1 MQAIFDFGSVQL
13 IANSTKLGSI
23 TVGGLN
29 QPERLGACCQSG
41 IRPIA
46 LASINY
52 LIFVQASKGVIDL
65 SKANQPSA
73 GALSSNLKGSR
84 FPQRTFFTLATTGIQ
99 LFVLSEMRQK
109 GAK

>member
-1 MQAIFDFGSVQL
+1 MLKVSPRAF
-13 IANSTKLGSI
+13 SI
-23 TVGGLN
+23 TTYLLRWLFGLT
-29 QPERLGACCQSG
+29 
-41 IRPIA
+41 
-46 LASINY
+46 Y

-73 GALSSNLKGSR
+73 GALSGDLKGSR
-84 FPQRTFFTLATTGIQ
+84 FPQRTFSTLATTGIQ

>member
-1 MQAIFDFGSVQL
+1 MLKVSPRAF
-13 IANSTKLGSI
+13 SI
-23 TVGGLN
+23 TTYLLRWLFGLT
-29 QPERLGACCQSG
+29 
-41 IRPIA
+41 
-46 LASINY
+46 Y

-73 GALSSNLKGSR
+73 GALSGDLKGSR
-84 FPQRTFFTLATTGIQ
+84 FPQRPFSTLATTGIQ